1 MSVALTDEKWKR
13 RGISVLWCGRTL
25 AELNAASQVISLR
38 QFICFYE
45 AGWPEDMPLL
55 NDAGLFVAGLDVAVD
70 ALSPEDALEWLES
83 EIYEMIYD
91 FQNHADAA
99 LIFWMPDQGRWKED
113 VTTSTYHWYLAGKY
127 DAQVFP
133 LGQCIWNGAQKD
145 VRRIESAA
153 SSGRNSEWLGLY
165 LERIS

>member
-1 MSVALTDEKWKR
+1 MSGVLTDDKWKR
-13 RGISVLWCGRTL
+13 RGISVLWSGKTL

-38 QFICFYE
+38 QFIGFYK
-45 AGWPEDMPLL
+45 AGWPDDMPLV
-55 NDAGLFVAGLDVAVD
+55 NDDGLYVAGLDVAVD

-99 LIFWMPDQGRWKED
+99 LVFWMPDQGRWKED
-113 VTTSTYHWYLAGKY
+113 LTTSKYHWYLAGQY
-127 DAQVFP
+127 DAQIFP

-145 VRRIESAA
+145 VRRIESA
-153 SSGRNSEWLGLY
+153 SSSKSSEWLGLY

>member
-1 MSVALTDEKWKR
+1 MSGVLTDDKWKR
-13 RGISVLWCGRTL
+13 RGISVLWCGKTL

-38 QFICFYE
+38 QFIGFYE
-45 AGWPEDMPLL
+45 AGWPEDIPLV
-55 NDAGLFVAGLDVAVD
+55 NDDGLYVAGLDVAVD
-70 ALSPEDALEWLES
+70 ALSPEDALQWLES

-99 LIFWMPDQGRWKED
+99 LVFWMPDQGRWKEE
-113 VTTSTYHWYLAGKY
+113 VTTSNYHWCLAGKY

-145 VRRIESAA
+145 VRRIESAFN
-153 SSGRNSEWLGLY
+153 GKNNEWLGLY

>member
-1 MSVALTDEKWKR
+1 
-13 RGISVLWCGRTL
+13 
-25 AELNAASQVISLR
+25 
-38 QFICFYE
+38 
-45 AGWPEDMPLL
+45 PEDMPLL
-55 NDAGLFVAGLDVAVD
+55 NDDGLYVAGLDVAVD

-113 VTTSTYHWYLAGKY
+113 LTTSTYNWCLAGKY
-127 DAQVFP
+127 DAQMFP

-145 VRRIESAA
+145 VRRIESDF
-153 SSGRNSEWLGLY
+153 GGKTNEWLGLY

>member
-1 MSVALTDEKWKR
+1 MSDVLTNDKWKR
-13 RGISVLWCGRTL
+13 RGISVLWCGKTL

-38 QFICFYE
+38 QFIGYYE
-45 AGWPEDMPLL
+45 AGWPDDMPLL
-55 NDAGLFVAGLDVAVD
+55 NDDGLYVAGLDVAVD

-113 VTTSTYHWYLAGKY
+113 LTTSTYNWCLAGKY
-127 DAQVFP
+127 DAQMFP

-145 VRRIESAA
+145 VRRIESAF
-153 SSGRNSEWLGLY
+153 GGKTNEWLGLY

>member
-1 MSVALTDEKWKR
+1 MSGVLTDDKWKR
-13 RGISVLWCGRTL
+13 RGISVLWCGKTL

-38 QFICFYE
+38 QFIGFYE
-45 AGWPEDMPLL
+45 AGWPDEMPLL
-55 NDAGLFVAGLDVAVD
+55 NDDGLYVAGLDVAVD
-70 ALSPEDALEWLES
+70 ALSPDDALDWLENG
-83 EIYEMIYD
+83 IYEMIYD

-113 VTTSTYHWYLAGKY
+113 VTTSTHHWRLAGKY
-127 DAQVFP
+127 DAQLFP

-145 VRRIESAA
+145 VCHIEST
-153 SSGRNSEWLGLY
+153 SGGKNNEWLGLY

>member
-1 MSVALTDEKWKR
+1 MSGVLTDDKWKR
-13 RGISVLWCGRTL
+13 RGISVLWCGKTL

-38 QFICFYE
+38 QFIGFYE
-45 AGWPEDMPLL
+45 AGWPDDMPLL
-55 NDAGLFVAGLDVAVD
+55 NDDGLYVAGLDVAVD

-113 VTTSTYHWYLAGKY
+113 VTNSTYHWYLAGKY
-127 DAQVFP
+127 DAHVFP

-145 VRRIESAA
+145 VRRIESA
-153 SSGRNSEWLGLY
+153 SGSKNNEWLGLY

>member
-1 MSVALTDEKWKR
+1 MSGVLTDDKWKR
-13 RGISVLWCGRTL
+13 RGISVLWCGKTL

-38 QFICFYE
+38 QFIGFYE
-45 AGWPEDMPLL
+45 AGWPEDMPLV
-55 NDAGLFVAGLDVAVD
+55 NDDGLYVAGLDVAVD
-70 ALSPEDALEWLES
+70 AFSPEDALQWLES

-99 LIFWMPDQGRWKED
+99 LVFWMPDQGRWKEE
-113 VTTSTYHWYLAGKY
+113 VTTSNYHWCLAGQY

-145 VRRIESAA
+145 VRRIES
-153 SSGRNSEWLGLY
+153 SFGGKNNEWLGLY